1 VPENRI
7 SVACNAI
14 DYGFWRS
21 GAHQARDL
29 RREYGWGADT
39 FVYLYFGRPGVSK
52 GVEDLV
58 RAAGQVRRARPDSR
72 LVLLLSREPRAGRRR
87 VERLIGELDLADHVL
102 LLDPVPREQLP
113 GYLLAADCVVVPSFS
128 EGFGCAALEAR
139 TLGCRV
145 LATRGHAVEEILAD
159 EAEWV
164 AAGDVADLAE
174 RLAAMPRQPIRLA
187 PPPQRY
193 TPAAHV
199 RAMEDIYDL
208 AVSGGPQV

>member
-1 VPENRI
+1 M
-7 SVACNAI
+7 AFNAI
-14 DYGFWRS
+14 DYSFW
-21 GAHQARDL
+21 GDGLHKARDL

-87 VERLIGELDLADHVL
+87 VERLIGELGLADHVL

-145 LATRGHAVEEILAD
+145 LATGGHAVEEILAG
-159 EAEWV
+159 EVELV
-164 AAGDVADLAE
+164 AAGDVVALAE
-174 RLAAMPRQPIRLA
+174 RLAAMPRQSTRLA
-187 PPPQRY
+187 SPPHHY
-193 TPAAHV
+193 TPAAHA
-199 RAMEDIYDL
+199 RAMGEIYDL
-208 AVSGGPQV
+208 TLLPPGS